1 MHMLS
6 KILDYLGWARSKGLL
21 ILQNVS
27 VNNDEFSAKICFNI
41 YYFDFNYDWFMFC
54 FK

>member
-41 YYFDFNYDWFMFC
+41 YYFEWHSTDNF
-54 FK
+54 